1 LTIGFGICC
10 FAKNVHLRQKMQL
23 CDRLAAEGANFR
35 SSTQF
40 NNSIAMRK
48 LFFLIIAASTLFYTC
63 NKEDQAEI
71 DRNLILNYLE
81 ENNLTADEDD
91 SGLFYIINQP
101 GDDRRPGLEEKVTL
115 TYVGTYL
122 DGDTIGRVQT
132 GFTDPLNR
140 LIVGFQEGLPYIG
153 RGGNITLIIPSGLA
167 FGSNPPI
174 GIRSNAVV
182 RYDVSLEEDQDD
194 VDRQI
199 LLDYLDENELTT
211 LQEHPSGIFYE
222 ITAEGDGDNPTL
234 EDRVSVEYRGTL
246 LDGTEFDATEAGNP
260 VSFPLMNLIEGWQI
274 AIPLLSRGGE
284 GIFYIPSQLCY
295 GSYPP
300 SSDIPRNAILRFEI
314 KLIGF

>member
-1 LTIGFGICC
+1 
-10 FAKNVHLRQKMQL
+10 
-23 CDRLAAEGANFR
+23 
-35 SSTQF
+35 
-40 NNSIAMRK
+40 MRK
-48 LFFLIIAASTLFYTC
+48 LFILMLVASTVFYTC

-101 GDDRRPGLEEKVTL
+101 GDDRRPGPEEKVTL

-122 DGDTIGRVQT
+122 DGDTIGRIQT

-153 RGGNITLIIPSGLA
+153 RGGNITLLIPSGLA

-182 RYDVSLEEDQDD
+182 RYDVTLQEDQDD
-194 VDRQI
+194 VDREI
-199 LLDYLDENELTT
+199 LLDYLEENELM

-222 ITAEGDGDNPTL
+222 ITVEGDGNNPSL
-234 EDRVSVEYRGTL
+234 DDRVSVEYRGTL
-246 LDGTEFDATEAGNP
+246 LDGTEFDATSP
-260 VSFPLMNLIEGWQI
+260 WMPRSFELSGLIEGWQI

-284 GIFYIPSQLCY
+284 GVFYIPSQLCY